1 MTPSPW
7 LSVVLLGVAITGY
20 AWMMPKPS
28 SKGKDS
34 ELASESA
41 YEQLLEDLEAENRE
55 LVDAVAKFKR
65 EQDET
70 VDKLSRRI
78 VDMEHQMKLWSL
90 QAATTAA
97 AAPSIP
103 VSSSEPRYAEQAAA
117 AVPSQGQPPIQPEP
131 AKAPEPEPEPEPIHV
146 PPTSIRGRYPELL
159 ALHDKGRSVEQ
170 IAKALG
176 LNKGEVQLV
185 LQLARREEEHHA

>member
-28 SKGKDS
+28 SKSKDS
-34 ELASESA
+34 EISSESA

-90 QAATTAA
+90 HTATAAA
-97 AAPSIP
+97 AAPSISIP
-103 VSSSEPRYAEQAAA
+103 NSSSELRQAEQAPAA
-117 AVPSQGQPPIQPEP
+117 MPSQEHTTISPEP
-131 AKAPEPEPEPEPIHV
+131 VKEPEPEPIHV

-170 IAKALG
+170 IAKTLG

-185 LQLARREEEHHA
+185 LQLARREEEQHA

>member
-34 ELASESA
+34 EFSSESA

-97 AAPSIP
+97 TAAPIP
-103 VSSSEPRYAEQAAA
+103 AATPEFRQDEPATTDA
-117 AVPSQGQPPIQPEP
+117 PSQPHTFVQPEP
-131 AKAPEPEPEPEPIHV
+131 VKDPEPEPIQV
-146 PPTSIRGRYPELL
+146 PPTSIRGRYPELM
-159 ALHDKGRSVEQ
+159 ALHDKGRSIEQ
-170 IAKALG
+170 IAKTLG

-185 LQLARREEEHHA
+185 LQLARREEEQHA